1 MGYSLASLRLKGL
14 FMGFDPV
21 GIAVAYV
28 CLLFSLCVH
37 EAAHGAMADRCGDP
51 TARLLGRVTLNPLA
65 HIDIIGT
72 VVMPLLIL
80 TTGSHFLIG
89 WAKPVPYNPRNLR
102 NMRRD
107 EVLVAL
113 AGPGANL
120 LLMIASVFVLRILIM
135 TAGVAVLQNV
145 VGQFAILM
153 VMINLL
159 LMLFNLIP
167 IPPLDGSRVL
177 HYFLPPAGQA
187 VLDRVGIFG
196 IFLVLILFR
205 SVLGGPFSMLRDFV
219 FGLAFLGL

>member
-1 MGYSLASLRLKGL
+1 MQD
-14 FMGFDPV
+14 FDPV

-80 TTGSHFLIG
+80 TSGNHFLIG

-120 LLMIASVFVLRILIM
+120 LLMILSVCIFRILDLTLGS
-135 TAGVAVLQNV
+135 TALGGILLYFASYMV
-145 VGQFAILM
+145 V
-153 VMINLL
+153 INCL

-187 VLDRVGIFG
+187 ALDRIGPFG
-196 IFLVLILFR
+196 IVIVMVLFFY
-205 SVLGGPFSMLRDFV
+205 VLREPFGWLIGV
-219 FGLAFLGL
+219 VLHTLLGL